1 MRSVLW
7 RRNSAAGSAGRP
19 VLDEEIVYSS
29 WRHEVVKFD
38 GDLVMLTD
46 NPVLLRRYKK
56 LPTLMCAQRKAD
68 KIVPT
73 DEDFIKA
80 NIASFGNEVGAVTNR
95 VTSMYEVRSH
105 FDRNSDEYKELNYR
119 IRSGQQLQQDV
130 IND

>member
-1 MRSVLW
+1 
-7 RRNSAAGSAGRP
+7 
-19 VLDEEIVYSS
+19 
-29 WRHEVVKFD
+29 
-38 GDLVMLTD
+38 
-46 NPVLLRRYKK
+46 
-56 LPTLMCAQRKAD
+56 MCAQRKAD

-105 FDRNSDEYKELNYR
+105 FDRNSEEYRELNYR